1 MKFAPILFLFFF
13 VSVTSCQESESTK
26 LTNLSKE
33 VCEKLKKSPLDTSE
47 EANKENQRLGKIPM
61 QLLNF
66 SSFTEHIENL
76 LPKHKKNILEYYQ
89 INKIKDKDL
98 LKLWEDLIPLVAD
111 CSDLSEQYLKDGF
124 KMFKSSKG
132 L

>member
-1 MKFAPILFLFFF
+1 M
-13 VSVTSCQESESTK
+13 
-26 LTNLSKE
+26 TNLSKE